1 MSYIA
6 IAFALLATLAATA
19 AQAQQP
25 TDPARLPKL
34 DWYWVGPS
42 KQMPLP
48 PLLAGQ
54 EAGQPVHICRASLDQ
69 VSGNGPWRLGKLR
82 FEKGCSIVRSGREY
96 VTDKYE
102 ALVGRPSAL
111 DAVKWLPSSGGQA
124 VPNAFDGAYGGR
136 GIPQFLCRA
145 QTRNGVVPGEIF
157 GKACKVLVDGVEA
170 NVESYEVLIAH
181 AP

>member
-25 TDPARLPKL
+25 TEPARPPKL

-54 EAGQPVHICRASLDQ
+54 EAGQPVHVCRANVDQ
-69 VSGNGPWRLGKLR
+69 VSGSGPWRLGKLR
-82 FEKGCSIVRSGREY
+82 IEKGCSIVWSGREF
-96 VTDKYE
+96 VADKYE

-124 VPNAFDGAYGGR
+124 APNAFDGAYGRSG
-136 GIPQFLCRA
+136 PKFLCRA
-145 QTRNGVVPGEIF
+145 QTRNGVVPGEIV

-170 NVESYEVLIAH
+170 DVASYEVLIAH
-181 AP
+181 VP